1 MNNDVSFLKEV
12 SSDLLSKYGNAISD
26 FCIVIPSNRGALHFK
41 QCLHSHIGKAFLSP
55 DVFAIEEFTQKIAGL
70 SLISQ
75 EELLIRFYKINQ
87 QQKII
92 YHQEFHEFVG
102 DAKTILQ
109 DFNDIDLA
117 LAEAKNIFSDLSEI
131 KELSYFGKS
140 EEDLSD
146 LQSNYLQFFKSI
158 YTLYEELKKEL
169 LQNKIAYQGLLY
181 RYVYENIEN
190 IAKHFTYKK
199 IIFVGFNALQNAE
212 IGIIRYFLNED
223 KADIY
228 VDADEWYLNDL
239 LQESGMFLRKMQ
251 SDFKLKELKIIGNYI
266 QTINKK
272 IQIIGFPQNDLQT
285 LYIEKI
291 LQELAISENEKTAL
305 ALADENLLLPL
316 LYAIDTTKANITMG
330 FSLHNTQIYKL
341 LYSFFTTIENIQK
354 YGNTIHYKDL
364 YVFLSSPYIQN
375 TMDLSKMNID
385 VFLLNFLE
393 RGKLFYTAEDLKA
406 IGEILPLNLIN
417 IFVHLLEKDIDPENI
432 ITHLKNFLSF
442 IKNDKLSVI
451 DQQIIDL
458 LLTNLEKLLP
468 LFREID
474 TNIKSYR
481 TLFDVYVSSL
491 NLSFKSNPMSS
502 LQIMGMLET
511 RTLDFDNVIV
521 LSVNENVLPV
531 GKSIKS
537 FIPYDVKTHYN
548 IPTYTYREAVFSYHF
563 YRLLQRAKNIY
574 LLYDADTQ
582 NNKTEKSRFINQIQ
596 NEWTKIPG
604 IDINETILSYP
615 QIKLSK
621 SQEITISK
629 TPQIIE
635 RLNNIQ
641 VFSPSML
648 NRYLEC
654 SLNFYFHD
662 VIQLS
667 ELETISEELQ
677 ANVIGSVIHKILE
690 EILKERKNIEQ
701 NIKNLN
707 LEEKVLHAFL
717 DKKLVNMELKKN
729 DILYEKNRLIYS
741 ITVKYIENYLALLM
755 EQIKNKE
762 IIDFKDFEK
771 RYEITYP
778 ILNQFINKDILLK
791 GIIDRIDNR
800 SDGVTTLVDYK
811 TGRVEPKT
819 LSIREMKDL
828 FSGNNTMAFQ
838 LMFYAFLYNYSSKQS
853 PLRAQIISFRKLKD
867 NLSLHINQSDMLTQ
881 AVFDEFQTLLEKLIE
896 QIYDDTISFTQTN
909 EKERCKYCS
918 YRVICRRD

>member
-1 MNNDVSFLKEV
+1 MNNDVSFIKEV
-12 SSDLLSKYGNAISD
+12 TSDLLSKSGNAISD

-385 VFLLNFLE
+385 VFLPNFLE
-393 RGKLFYTAEDLKA
+393 R
-406 IGEILPLNLIN
+406 
-417 IFVHLLEKDIDPENI
+417 ENC
-432 ITHLKNFLSF
+432 
-442 IKNDKLSVI
+442 
-451 DQQIIDL
+451 
-458 LLTNLEKLLP
+458 
-468 LFREID
+468 
-474 TNIKSYR
+474 
-481 TLFDVYVSSL
+481 
-491 NLSFKSNPMSS
+491 
-502 LQIMGMLET
+502 
-511 RTLDFDNVIV
+511 
-521 LSVNENVLPV
+521 
-531 GKSIKS
+531 
-537 FIPYDVKTHYN
+537 FIP
-548 IPTYTYREAVFSYHF
+548 
-563 YRLLQRAKNIY
+563 L
-574 LLYDADTQ
+574 
-582 NNKTEKSRFINQIQ
+582 
-596 NEWTKIPG
+596 KI
-604 IDINETILSYP
+604 
-615 QIKLSK
+615 
-621 SQEITISK
+621 
-629 TPQIIE
+629 
-635 RLNNIQ
+635 
-641 VFSPSML
+641 
-648 NRYLEC
+648 
-654 SLNFYFHD
+654 
-662 VIQLS
+662 
-667 ELETISEELQ
+667 
-677 ANVIGSVIHKILE
+677 
-690 EILKERKNIEQ
+690 
-701 NIKNLN
+701 
-707 LEEKVLHAFL
+707 
-717 DKKLVNMELKKN
+717 
-729 DILYEKNRLIYS
+729 
-741 ITVKYIENYLALLM
+741 
-755 EQIKNKE
+755 
-762 IIDFKDFEK
+762 
-771 RYEITYP
+771 
-778 ILNQFINKDILLK
+778 
-791 GIIDRIDNR
+791 
-800 SDGVTTLVDYK
+800 
-811 TGRVEPKT
+811 
-819 LSIREMKDL
+819 
-828 FSGNNTMAFQ
+828 
-838 LMFYAFLYNYSSKQS
+838 
-853 PLRAQIISFRKLKD
+853 
-867 NLSLHINQSDMLTQ
+867 
-881 AVFDEFQTLLEKLIE
+881 
-896 QIYDDTISFTQTN
+896 
-909 EKERCKYCS
+909 
-918 YRVICRRD
+918 

>member
-1 MNNDVSFLKEV
+1 M
-12 SSDLLSKYGNAISD
+12 
-26 FCIVIPSNRGALHFK
+26 
-41 QCLHSHIGKAFLSP
+41 
-55 DVFAIEEFTQKIAGL
+55 
-70 SLISQ
+70 ISQ

-223 KADIY
+223 KAYIY
-228 VDADEWYLNDL
+228 FDAYECYLNDL

-406 IGEILPLNLIN
+406 IGRY
-417 IFVHLLEKDIDPENI
+417 
-432 ITHLKNFLSF
+432 FL
-442 IKNDKLSVI
+442 
-451 DQQIIDL
+451 
-458 LLTNLEKLLP
+458 
-468 LFREID
+468 
-474 TNIKSYR
+474 
-481 TLFDVYVSSL
+481 
-491 NLSFKSNPMSS
+491 
-502 LQIMGMLET
+502 
-511 RTLDFDNVIV
+511 
-521 LSVNENVLPV
+521 
-531 GKSIKS
+531 
-537 FIPYDVKTHYN
+537 
-548 IPTYTYREAVFSYHF
+548 
-563 YRLLQRAKNIY
+563 
-574 LLYDADTQ
+574 
-582 NNKTEKSRFINQIQ
+582 
-596 NEWTKIPG
+596 
-604 IDINETILSYP
+604 
-615 QIKLSK
+615 
-621 SQEITISK
+621 
-629 TPQIIE
+629 
-635 RLNNIQ
+635 
-641 VFSPSML
+641 
-648 NRYLEC
+648 
-654 SLNFYFHD
+654 
-662 VIQLS
+662 
-667 ELETISEELQ
+667 
-677 ANVIGSVIHKILE
+677 
-690 EILKERKNIEQ
+690 
-701 NIKNLN
+701 
-707 LEEKVLHAFL
+707 
-717 DKKLVNMELKKN
+717 
-729 DILYEKNRLIYS
+729 
-741 ITVKYIENYLALLM
+741 
-755 EQIKNKE
+755 
-762 IIDFKDFEK
+762 
-771 RYEITYP
+771 
-778 ILNQFINKDILLK
+778 
-791 GIIDRIDNR
+791 
-800 SDGVTTLVDYK
+800 
-811 TGRVEPKT
+811 
-819 LSIREMKDL
+819 
-828 FSGNNTMAFQ
+828 
-838 LMFYAFLYNYSSKQS
+838 
-853 PLRAQIISFRKLKD
+853 
-867 NLSLHINQSDMLTQ
+867 
-881 AVFDEFQTLLEKLIE
+881 
-896 QIYDDTISFTQTN
+896 
-909 EKERCKYCS
+909 
-918 YRVICRRD
+918 